1 MVRQAVVLL
10 MACGAITACMADG
23 SGIGKMVREAIA
35 EDELPDEAR
44 QALNRFRQVYE
55 ARAPEPSEE
64 GFEHFRNALS
74 RVHSDYV
81 RDVDYGAL
89 IDVAVASDAV
99 GEGGE
104 EPKTGGEWLESALDA
119 MLQSLDPHSDYLNPR
134 EYNEIRISTRGEFGG
149 LGIEI
154 AQENGLIKVISPI
167 EDTPAFHAGIK
178 AGDLITHVDGQ
189 SIEGWGLLEAVRRMR
204 GPPGTDIELTVRREG
219 RDPFKVAIT
228 RDTIQVRAVRWRMIG
243 DMAYLRVAS
252 FNERVTPGVVSA
264 FRKLA
269 EEPAWPPRGLVLDL
283 RNNPGG
289 LLDQSVALADDF
301 LDRGTIVDVRGRGD
315 AQSRHYEAEW
325 GDLARDLPMVVLINR
340 GSASAAEIVAAAL
353 KDSGRATVMG
363 GQSFGKGSV
372 QTIFAMPDEG
382 ALRLTTA
389 LYYGPSGR
397 SIQSRGVTP
406 HIAIVPVEE
415 TARRREADLP
425 GALPAGSTADEP
437 SPVEVGESRCPAEGE
452 GEAKDAMLGCALL
465 LLQAGSAEAFLST
478 LPADR

>member
-1 MVRQAVVLL
+1 M
-10 MACGAITACMADG
+10 G
-23 SGIGKMVREAIA
+23 
-35 EDELPDEAR
+35 P
-44 QALNRFRQVYE
+44 
-55 ARAPEPSEE
+55 
-64 GFEHFRNALS
+64 
-74 RVHSDYV
+74 
-81 RDVDYGAL
+81 L

-325 GDLARDLPMVVLINR
+325 GDTWR
-340 GSASAAEIVAAAL
+340 G
-353 KDSGRATVMG
+353 T
-363 GQSFGKGSV
+363 
-372 QTIFAMPDEG
+372 
-382 ALRLTTA
+382 
-389 LYYGPSGR
+389 
-397 SIQSRGVTP
+397 
-406 HIAIVPVEE
+406 
-415 TARRREADLP
+415 
-425 GALPAGSTADEP
+425 
-437 SPVEVGESRCPAEGE
+437 CPWW
-452 GEAKDAMLGCALL
+452 
-465 LLQAGSAEAFLST
+465 S
-478 LPADR
+478 